1 MQEYTSNAPKSMKS
15 AIQTGGQ
22 YWAWMP
28 SERAF
33 LTSAFQGMTI
43 ATVFAFIILLIA
55 TRNVIQAFFSLV
67 SVGIVI
73 VSVLCIMYLQGW
85 EIGIS
90 ESISMVIL
98 IGFSVDYVVH
108 LSADYMHSPQ
118 QTRSGK
124 MQQALKEMGVSILS
138 GSITTFGSGV
148 FLFGGKIILFNKFAV
163 LVTCT
168 ITFSFFVAMLFF
180 SAIMHIMG
188 PQNGLG
194 DVNCNKCQKINKEA

>member
-1 MQEYTSNAPKSMKS
+1 MVSYRESAPKTMKS
-15 AIQTGGQ
+15 AEQTAGAL
-22 YWAWMP
+22 WAWMP

-33 LTSAFQGMTI
+33 ITSAFQGMTI
-43 ATVFAFIILLIA
+43 ATVFAFIILLMA
-55 TRNVIQAFFSLV
+55 TRNVIQATISLI
-67 SVGIVI
+67 SVAIII
-73 VSVLCIMYLQGW
+73 VSVLCIMQLQGW

-118 QTRSGK
+118 AERSNK
-124 MQQALKEMGVSILS
+124 MQQALQEMGVSILS

-148 FLFGGKIILFNKFAV
+148 FLFGGKIILFNKFAI

-180 SAIMHIMG
+180 SAVMHICG
-188 PQNGLG
+188 P
-194 DVNCNKCQKINKEA
+194 